1 MPELPEVETSRLGIS
16 PHLINKPVTDVVL
29 RHTQL
34 RWKIPQDLLSL
45 IENKILIS
53 IARRAKYLLFNFSTG
68 TLLIHLGMSGSL
80 RICPINS
87 VAQKH
92 DHVDI
97 IFSDCLLRFTD
108 PRRFGAILWL
118 GLTPELCSLLSK
130 LGPEPLSSD
139 FTAQSLYQLAKN
151 RKLPVKQFIMDQKVV
166 TGVGNIYATEAL
178 FIAGIKPTRAVGN
191 ISEKRYQVLVDA
203 IKDILEKAIQ
213 QGGTTLKDFVG
224 SDGKPGY
231 FQQTLQIYGKAGQ
244 NCPVCAT
251 ALKALKLAAR
261 NSVYCPSCQR

>member
-1 MPELPEVETSRLGIS
+1 MPELPEVETSRRGIS
-16 PHLINKPVTDVVL
+16 PHLINKAVKGVVL

-34 RWKIPQDLLSL
+34 RWKIPQDLAAL
-45 IENKILIS
+45 IAEQILIS
-53 IARRAKYLLFNFSTG
+53 IERRAKYLLFNFANG

-80 RICPINS
+80 RICPLNAP
-87 VAQKH
+87 VKKH

-97 IFSDCLLRFTD
+97 IFADCLLRFTD

-118 GLTPELCSLLSK
+118 GLTPELSPLLNQ
-130 LGPEPLSSD
+130 LGPEPLSND
-139 FTAQSLYQLAKN
+139 FTAQYLYQLAKN

-178 FIAGIKPTRAVGN
+178 FMAGIKPTRATGN
-191 ISEKRYQVLVDA
+191 ISLKRYQLLVAA
-203 IKDILEKAIQ
+203 IKDILQKAIQ

-231 FQQTLQIYGKAGQ
+231 FQQTLLVYGKTGQ
-244 NCPVCAT
+244 NCPLCQT
-251 ALKALKLAAR
+251 QLKALKLAAR
-261 NSVYCPSCQR
+261 NSVYCPKCQR